1 MLRPFLATLCPFLG
15 TRRACVGHLHPQRP
29 TLPLVLTMPRQSRGR
44 AVPFSEHRHD
54 LAYGLAHSWPHY
66 AAYATSFITIGII
79 WINHHAMVGRL
90 REVDHT
96 ILFWNLLLLLSVGI
110 LPFATSLI
118 AAFLGR
124 GQGQHLAA
132 AIYSGSLLIMSLMF
146 SALNRHILLVRPDLM
161 RSKLSEGQR
170 RKIFKRALLGIVPYV
185 IATALALVSAY
196 ATLAICAAVAA
207 YYALPRAS
215 SSDLDPPSH

>member
-1 MLRPFLATLCPFLG
+1 MSTNRLEAFSDGVLAVAITL
-15 TRRACVGHLHPQRP
+15 
-29 TLPLVLTMPRQSRGR
+29 LVLNIT
-44 AVPFSEHRHD
+44 VPVTRRHD